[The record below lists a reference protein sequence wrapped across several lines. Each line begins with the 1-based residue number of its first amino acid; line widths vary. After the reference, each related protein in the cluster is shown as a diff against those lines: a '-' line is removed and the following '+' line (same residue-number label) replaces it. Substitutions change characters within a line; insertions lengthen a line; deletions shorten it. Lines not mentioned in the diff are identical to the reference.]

1 MVNDR
6 DVGAFI
12 DVPWQLPE
20 LTRSPLWVPPLR
32 MMVRDVLDTKGNPFY
47 ARADRALFIARRND
61 RPVGRIAAIEYRAHN
76 EFHGDRV
83 GFFGFFECSEDTE
96 AARQL
101 FAAAESWLKGRGLTA
116 MRGPMSP
123 STNHEC
129 GLLVDGFDEHP
140 VFLTTWNP
148 PYYER
153 LVTGAGLASIK
164 DLLGY
169 WLPYAEKG
177 FALDPR
183 LAAMAER
190 AAARAGMTFRDI
202 RLNRFEDDVQICWDV
217 YNGAWEKNWGFVP
230 MTRDE
235 FWHMSK
241 ELKALL
247 IPQFAFIAEVKGEP
261 AGFFL
266 AVPDFNVVFKRIGTG
281 RLMPFGLFHILLG
294 KPKLKTGRLM
304 ALGIKE
310 RFRSGS
316 ILPVFMH
323 EAARRAIAFG
333 SPGAEASWILEDNQA
348 MRQPTESFGGRV
360 YRRWRIFE
368 RAIA

>member
-1 MVNDR
+1 MNGR
-6 DVGAFI
+6 DVAAFI

-20 LTRSPLWVPPLR
+20 LTESQYWVPPLR
-32 MMVRDVLDTKGNPFY
+32 MMVADVLDTKGNPFY
-47 ARADRALFIARRND
+47 QRAARALFIAKRD
-61 RPVGRIAAIEYRAHN
+61 GRPVGRVAAIEYRAHN
-76 EFHGDRV
+76 EFHNDRI
-83 GFFGFFECSEDTE
+83 GFFGFFECKDDPE

-101 FAAAESWLKGRGLTA
+101 FASAESWLKGRGLTV

-129 GLLVDGFDEHP
+129 GLLVDGFDQHP
-140 VFLTTWNP
+140 SFQTPWNP
-148 PYYER
+148 EYYER
-153 LVTGAGLASIK
+153 LVTGAGFTTCK

-177 FALDPR
+177 FQLDPR

-190 AAARAGMTFRDI
+190 AAKKAGMTFRDV
-202 RLNRFEDDVQICWDV
+202 RLNKFEEDVQICWDV

-241 ELKALL
+241 DMKAL
-247 IPQFAFIAEVKGEP
+247 IVPQFAFIAEVKGEP

-266 AVPDFNVVFKRIGTG
+266 AVPDFNLVFKKIKNG
-281 RLMPFGLFHILLG
+281 RLLPFGLFHILLG
-294 KPKLKTGRLM
+294 KSKLRAGRLM

-310 RFRSGS
+310 KFRSGS
-316 ILPVFMH
+316 ILPVFMY
-323 EAARRAIAFG
+323 EAAKRAIAWG

-348 MRQPTESFGGRV
+348 MRQPTESFGGRI
-360 YRRWRIFE
+360 YRRWRIYD
-368 RAIA
+368 RPIK